1 MQNMITF
8 IRTDEFDHWLEDLR
22 DVAGKARIAL
32 RIRNAE
38 QGHFGD
44 CASVGDGVT
53 EMRIH
58 CGPGYRLYFARCG
71 EVIYLLLLG
80 GDKSTQQHD
89 IKRAKALLK
98 TLPQE

>member
-1 MQNMITF
+1 MNTF

-22 DVAGKARIAL
+22 DAVGKARIAL
-32 RIRNAE
+32 RIRNAG

-44 CASVGDGVT
+44 CASVGDGIT

-58 CGPGYRLYFARCG
+58 CGPGYRLYYTRRG
-71 EVIYLLLLG
+71 DVIYLLLLG

-89 IKRAKALLK
+89 IKRAKALLI
-98 TLPQE
+98 TLPKE